1 VRPFRKL
8 ISIEEALDMARS
20 AIEPVTGVEVVR
32 VAKAN
37 GRVVAKDVQSRVDV
51 PPFDRAAMDGYA
63 VRAEDTF
70 GAGRAKPL
78 SLDIAGVIYAGRS
91 RGGEVESGRCFAIA
105 TGAVMPGG
113 ADAVVMVENTEKVG
127 DRILVM
133 KPVYPGENVSKQ
145 GEDIGMGEVVLSAG
159 DVINPARIGSL
170 SAVGLKD
177 LAVYVRPRVT
187 VVPTGEEIAEP
198 GEELEPGQIYN
209 VNAYTLAPLIEDNG
223 CEAVVVPVVEDT
235 MEAIEGALEM
245 SLGSEMVVFTGGSS
259 VGERDLMFDLIDKHG
274 EVLFHGIMVKPGK
287 PTILGKVED
296 SMILGM
302 PGYPTSC
309 LSNGYLIL
317 EPMLRELARLP
328 ARRRERIELTS
339 GQRIVS
345 TIGRHQF
352 FPVKVKG
359 EKAVPAFKESGAI
372 TSMSEADGYIEIP
385 ADVDLVE
392 KGEVVLVTLF

>member
-1 VRPFRKL
+1 
-8 ISIEEALDMARS
+8 
-20 AIEPVTGVEVVR
+20 
-32 VAKAN
+32 
-37 GRVVAKDVQSRVDV
+37 
-51 PPFDRAAMDGYA
+51 
-63 VRAEDTF
+63 
-70 GAGRAKPL
+70 
-78 SLDIAGVIYAGRS
+78 
-91 RGGEVESGRCFAIA
+91 
-105 TGAVMPGG
+105 MPGG
-113 ADAVVMVENTEKVG
+113 ADAVVMVENTEKVE

-159 DVINPARIGSL
+159 EVINPARIGSL

-177 LAVYVRPRVT
+177 VQVYVRPRIT

-198 GEELEPGQIYN
+198 GQELEPGQIYN

-223 CEAVVVPVVEDT
+223 CDAVVVPVVEDT
-235 MEAIEGALEM
+235 MEAIEGALEI
-245 SLGSEMVVFTGGSS
+245 SLGSEVIVFTGGSS

-352 FPVKVKG
+352 FPVKVQG
-359 EKAVPAFKESGAI
+359 ETAVPAFKESGAI